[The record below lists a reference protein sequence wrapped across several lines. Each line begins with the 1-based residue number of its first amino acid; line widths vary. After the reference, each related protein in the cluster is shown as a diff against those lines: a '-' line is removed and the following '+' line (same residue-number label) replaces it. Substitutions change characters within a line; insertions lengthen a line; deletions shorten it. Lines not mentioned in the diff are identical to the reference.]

1 MMKLSFPY
9 NPQLIEQIKTI
20 PQRSWNPNDKTWE
33 IPDEFLATAIN
44 YIRPHYPDVAQGLED
59 YALNAKSASPLL
71 MELGESASTLD
82 LTSPETKEI
91 VEKVRNDLNLP
102 YTLYPYQ
109 ELCVAFMETA
119 ESKGILIAD
128 AMGLGKTIETIAW
141 LSLHPELSST
151 VIVTPASVKLNW
163 QRELQK
169 WIPNSKVQVIKN
181 GSDTFKDDQDFY
193 IVNYDLIWRMEDKM
207 LELDYKTLVLD
218 EVTYIKEGKS
228 KRTKM
233 AKKLGK
239 TAEKVI
245 GLSGTPI
252 LNRPIEFF
260 NFLNMT
266 DSKLFSNLISFGTRY
281 CGGKQISIPSRFG
294 RRMIWNFNG
303 ATNLTELGTL
313 LKPFTIRRLKSQVLT
328 ELPDKRREFLY
339 LDLPKKFKTA
349 YLANEKK
356 LIWEL
361 SDVNAGASLQSTDI
375 LSLLGRLRHII
386 GQAKADVAKEY
397 IQQFVNSG
405 DKLLV
410 FGHHHDVLDSLE
422 TYLSK
427 EGINYVRADGSTNA
441 ENRDKAITKFQTDD
455 KCLVFLATTA
465 MGMGVTLTAAS
476 NALFIERQ
484 WSPGMEEQMEDRVH
498 RIGQKRGVIVWYMQI
513 EDTIDERMSKVVENK
528 RGIIT
533 EILDESRGESIE
545 GSSLVDEV
553 LESYL

>member
-1 MMKLSFPY
+1 MKLSFPY

-20 PQRSWNPNDKTWE
+20 PQRSWNPEDKTWA
-33 IPDEFLATAIN
+33 IPDEFLATAIQ
-44 YIRPHYPDVAQGLED
+44 YIRPYYPDVAQGLED
-59 YALNAKSASPLL
+59 YALNVKATSPLL

-82 LTSPETKEI
+82 LQSTETKEI
-91 VEKVRNDLNLP
+91 VQKIKDDLNLP
-102 YTLYPYQ
+102 HTLYPYQ

-119 ESKGILIAD
+119 ESKGILVAD
-128 AMGLGKTIETIAW
+128 AMGLGKTIETLAW
-141 LSLHPELSST
+141 ISLHPELSPT
-151 VIVTPASVKLNW
+151 VIVAPASVKLNW
-163 QRELQK
+163 YREIQK
-169 WIPNSKVQVIKN
+169 WLPHATAQVIKN
-181 GSDTFKDDQDFY
+181 SSDTFKEDKDFY
-193 IVNYDLIWRMEDKM
+193 IINYDLIWRMEDKM
-207 LELDYKTLVLD
+207 LALDYKTLVLD

-239 TAEKVI
+239 TAKKII

-266 DSKLFSNLISFGTRY
+266 NSKLFSNFISFGTRY
-281 CGGKQISIPSRFG
+281 CGGKQISIPSRWG
-294 RRMIWNFNG
+294 RRMVWNFTG
-303 ATNLTELGTL
+303 ATNLQELRNL

-339 LDLPKKFKTA
+339 LDLSKKLKTQ

-361 SDVNAGASLQSTDI
+361 SDINSGASLQSTDV
-375 LSLLGRLRHII
+375 LALLGRMRHII
-386 GQAKADVAKEY
+386 GLAKADIAKEY

-422 TYLSK
+422 TYLKK
-427 EGINYVRADGSTNA
+427 ERINYVRADVTTNA

-455 KCLVFLATTA
+455 NCLVFLATTA

-484 WSPGMEEQMEDRVH
+484 WSPGIEEQMEDRVH
-498 RIGQKRGVIVWYMQI
+498 RIGQKRGVIIWYMQI
-513 EDTIDERMSKVVENK
+513 EDTIDERMSSVVEKK

-533 EILDESRGESIE
+533 AILDEEQDESIE
-545 GSSLVDEV
+545 DSSLVNDV
-553 LESYL
+553 LQSYL

>member
-1 MMKLSFPY
+1 MKLNFPY
-9 NPQLIEQIKTI
+9 NPQLVEQIKTI
-20 PQRSWNPNDKTWE
+20 PLRSWNPEDKTWA
-33 IPDEFLATAIN
+33 IPDEFLATAIQ
-44 YIRPHYPDVAQGLED
+44 YIRPYYPDVAQGLED
-59 YALNAKSASPLL
+59 YALNVKATSPLL

-82 LTSPETKEI
+82 LQATETKEI
-91 VEKVRNDLNLP
+91 VQKIQDSLNLP
-102 YTLYPYQ
+102 HTLYPYQ

-128 AMGLGKTIETIAW
+128 AMGLGKTIETLAW
-141 LSLHPELSST
+141 ISLHPELSPT

-163 QRELQK
+163 YREIEK
-169 WIPNSKVQVIKN
+169 WLPNAKTQVIKN
-181 GSDTFKDDQDFY
+181 SNDTFKEDQDFY
-193 IVNYDLIWRMEDKM
+193 IINYDLIWRMEKKM
-207 LELDYKTLVLD
+207 LALDYNTLVLD
-218 EVTYIKEGKS
+218 EVTYIKESKS

-239 TAEKVI
+239 TAKKVI

-266 DSKLFSNLISFGTRY
+266 DAKLFSNLISFGTRY
-281 CGGKQISIPSRFG
+281 CGGKQINIPSKWG
-294 RRMIWNFNG
+294 RRMIWNFSG

-361 SDVNAGASLQSTDI
+361 SDISTGASLQSTDI

-386 GQAKADVAKEY
+386 GQAKADIAKEY

-422 TYLSK
+422 TYLQK
-427 EGINYVRADGSTNA
+427 ERISYVRADGTTSA

-455 KCLVFLATTA
+455 NCLVFLATTA

-476 NALFIERQ
+476 NSLFVERQ
-484 WSPGMEEQMEDRVH
+484 WSPSMEEQMEDRVH
-498 RIGQKRGVIVWYMQI
+498 RIGQKRGVIIWYMQI
-513 EDTIDERMSKVVENK
+513 EDTIDERMSKVVEKK

-533 EILDESRGESIE
+533 EILDGEKGQAIE
-545 GSSLVDEV
+545 GNSLIDDV
-553 LESYL
+553 LQSYI

>member
-1 MMKLSFPY
+1 MKLNFPY
-9 NPQLIEQIKTI
+9 NPQLVEQIKTI
-20 PQRSWNPNDKTWE
+20 PLRSWNPEDKTWA
-33 IPDEFLATAIN
+33 IPDEFLATAIQ
-44 YIRPHYPDVAQGLED
+44 YIRPYYPDVAQGLED
-59 YALNAKSASPLL
+59 YALNVKDTSPLL

-82 LTSPETKEI
+82 LQSTETKEI
-91 VEKVRNDLNLP
+91 VQKIQDSLNLP
-102 YTLYPYQ
+102 HTLYPYQ

-128 AMGLGKTIETIAW
+128 AMGLGKTIETLAW
-141 LSLHPELSST
+141 ISLHPELSPT

-163 QRELQK
+163 YREIEK
-169 WIPNSKVQVIKN
+169 WLPNAKTQVIKN
-181 GSDTFKDDQDFY
+181 SNDTFKEDQDFY
-193 IVNYDLIWRMEDKM
+193 IINYDLIWRMEKKM
-207 LELDYKTLVLD
+207 LALDYNTLVLD
-218 EVTYIKEGKS
+218 EVTYIKESKS

-239 TAEKVI
+239 TAKKVI

-266 DSKLFSNLISFGTRY
+266 DAKLFSNLISFGTRY
-281 CGGKQISIPSRFG
+281 CGGKQINIPSKWG
-294 RRMIWNFNG
+294 RRMIWNFSG

-361 SDVNAGASLQSTDI
+361 SDISTGASLQSTDI

-386 GQAKADVAKEY
+386 GQAKADIAKEY

-422 TYLSK
+422 TYLQK
-427 EGINYVRADGSTNA
+427 ERISYVRADGTTSA

-455 KCLVFLATTA
+455 NCLVFLATTA

-476 NALFIERQ
+476 NSLFVERQ
-484 WSPGMEEQMEDRVH
+484 WSPSMEEQMEDRVH
-498 RIGQKRGVIVWYMQI
+498 RIGQKRGVIIWYMQI
-513 EDTIDERMSKVVENK
+513 EDTIDERMSKVVEKK

-533 EILDESRGESIE
+533 EILDGEKGQAIE
-545 GSSLVDEV
+545 GNSLIDDV
-553 LESYL
+553 LQSYI

>member
-1 MMKLSFPY
+1 MKLNFPY
-9 NPQLIEQIKTI
+9 NPQLVEQIKTI
-20 PQRSWNPNDKTWE
+20 PLRSWNPEDKTWA
-33 IPDEFLATAIN
+33 IPDEFLATAIQ
-44 YIRPHYPDVAQGLED
+44 YIRPYYPDVAQGLED
-59 YALNAKSASPLL
+59 YALNVKATSPLL

-82 LTSPETKEI
+82 LQSTETKEI
-91 VEKVRNDLNLP
+91 VQKIQDSLNLP
-102 YTLYPYQ
+102 HTLYPYQ

-128 AMGLGKTIETIAW
+128 AMGLGKTIETLAW
-141 LSLHPELSST
+141 ISLHPELSPT

-163 QRELQK
+163 YREIEK
-169 WIPNSKVQVIKN
+169 WLPNAKTQVIKN
-181 GSDTFKDDQDFY
+181 SNDTFKEDQDFY
-193 IVNYDLIWRMEDKM
+193 IINYDLIWRMEKKM
-207 LELDYKTLVLD
+207 LALDYNTLVLD
-218 EVTYIKEGKS
+218 EVTYIKESKS

-239 TAEKVI
+239 TAKKVI

-266 DSKLFSNLISFGTRY
+266 DAKLFSNLISFGTRY
-281 CGGKQISIPSRFG
+281 CGGKQINIPSKWG
-294 RRMIWNFNG
+294 RRMIWNFSG

-361 SDVNAGASLQSTDI
+361 SDISTGASLQSTDI

-386 GQAKADVAKEY
+386 GQAKADIAKEY

-422 TYLSK
+422 TYLQK
-427 EGINYVRADGSTNA
+427 ERISYVRADGTTSA

-455 KCLVFLATTA
+455 NCLVFLATTA

-476 NALFIERQ
+476 NSLFVERQ
-484 WSPGMEEQMEDRVH
+484 WSPSMEEQMEDRVH
-498 RIGQKRGVIVWYMQI
+498 RIGQKRGVIIWYMQI
-513 EDTIDERMSKVVENK
+513 EDTIDERMSKVVEKK

-533 EILDESRGESIE
+533 EILDGEKGQAIE
-545 GSSLVDEV
+545 GNSLIDDV
-553 LESYL
+553 LQSYI

>member
-1 MMKLSFPY
+1 MKLNFPY
-9 NPQLIEQIKTI
+9 NPQLVEQIKTI
-20 PQRSWNPNDKTWE
+20 PLRSWNPEDKTWA
-33 IPDEFLATAIN
+33 IPDEFLATAIQ
-44 YIRPHYPDVAQGLED
+44 YIRPYYPDVAQGLED
-59 YALNAKSASPLL
+59 YALNVKATSPLL

-82 LTSPETKEI
+82 LQSTETKEI
-91 VEKVRNDLNLP
+91 VQKIQDSLNLP
-102 YTLYPYQ
+102 HTLYPYQ

-128 AMGLGKTIETIAW
+128 AMGLGKTIETLARI
-141 LSLHPELSST
+141 SLHPELSPT

-163 QRELQK
+163 YREIEK
-169 WIPNSKVQVIKN
+169 WLPNAKTQVIKN
-181 GSDTFKDDQDFY
+181 SNDTFKEDQDFY
-193 IVNYDLIWRMEDKM
+193 IINYDLIWRMEKKM
-207 LELDYKTLVLD
+207 LALDYNTLVLD
-218 EVTYIKEGKS
+218 EVTYIKESKS

-239 TAEKVI
+239 TAKKVI

-266 DSKLFSNLISFGTRY
+266 DAKLFSNLISFGTRY
-281 CGGKQISIPSRFG
+281 CGGKQINIPSKWG
-294 RRMIWNFNG
+294 RRMIWNFSG

-361 SDVNAGASLQSTDI
+361 SDISTGASLQSTDI

-386 GQAKADVAKEY
+386 GQAKADIAKEY

-422 TYLSK
+422 TYLQK
-427 EGINYVRADGSTNA
+427 ERISYVRADGTTSA

-455 KCLVFLATTA
+455 NCLVFLATTA

-476 NALFIERQ
+476 NSLFVERQ
-484 WSPGMEEQMEDRVH
+484 WSPSMEEQMEDRVH
-498 RIGQKRGVIVWYMQI
+498 RIGQKRGVIIWYMQI
-513 EDTIDERMSKVVENK
+513 EDTIDERMSKVVEKK

-533 EILDESRGESIE
+533 EILDGEKGQAIE
-545 GSSLVDEV
+545 GNSLIDDV
-553 LESYL
+553 LQSYI

>member
-1 MMKLSFPY
+1 MKLNFPY
-9 NPQLIEQIKTI
+9 NPQLVEQIKTI
-20 PQRSWNPNDKTWE
+20 PLRSWNPEDKTWA
-33 IPDEFLATAIN
+33 IPDEFLATAIQ
-44 YIRPHYPDVAQGLED
+44 YIRPYYPDVAQGLED
-59 YALNAKSASPLL
+59 YALNVKATSPLL

-82 LTSPETKEI
+82 LQSTETKKI
-91 VEKVRNDLNLP
+91 VQKIQDSLNLP
-102 YTLYPYQ
+102 HTLYPYQ

-128 AMGLGKTIETIAW
+128 AMGLGKTIETLAW
-141 LSLHPELSST
+141 ISLHPELSPT

-163 QRELQK
+163 YREIEK
-169 WIPNSKVQVIKN
+169 WLPDAKAQVIKN
-181 GSDTFKDDQDFY
+181 SNDTFKEDQDFY
-193 IVNYDLIWRMEDKM
+193 IINYDLIWRMEKKM
-207 LELDYKTLVLD
+207 LALDYKTLVLD

-239 TAEKVI
+239 RSKKVL

-266 DSKLFSNLISFGTRY
+266 NAKLFANLVSFGTRY
-281 CGGKQISIPSRFG
+281 CGGKQISIPSRWG
-294 RRMIWNFNG
+294 RRMVWNFSG
-303 ATNLTELGTL
+303 ATNLTELGNL

-361 SDVNAGASLQSTDI
+361 SDISTGASLRSTDV

-386 GQAKADVAKEY
+386 GQAKADIAKEY
-397 IQQFVNSG
+397 IQQFVNSR

-422 TYLSK
+422 TYLQK
-427 EGINYVRADGSTNA
+427 ERISYVRADGTTSA

-455 KCLVFLATTA
+455 NCLVFLATTA

-476 NALFIERQ
+476 NSLFVERQ
-484 WSPGMEEQMEDRVH
+484 WSPSMEEQMEDRVH
-498 RIGQKRGVIVWYMQI
+498 RIGQKRGVIIWYMQI
-513 EDTIDERMSKVVENK
+513 EDTIDERMSKVVEKK

-533 EILDESRGESIE
+533 EILDGEKGQAIES
-545 GSSLVDEV
+545 SSLIDDV
-553 LESYL
+553 LQSYI